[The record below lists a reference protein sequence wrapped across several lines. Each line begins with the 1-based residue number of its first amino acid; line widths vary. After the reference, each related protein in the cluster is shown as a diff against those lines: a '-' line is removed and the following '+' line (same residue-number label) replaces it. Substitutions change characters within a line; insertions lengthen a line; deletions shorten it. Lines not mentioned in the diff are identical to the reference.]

1 MTLFNTPLSRQGR
14 FMQIVAP
21 ARGLLR
27 QSQNR
32 LPQADPP
39 SFCRRSASLTPSQA
53 RRSFSA
59 SAYAA
64 KQIVKSAIIALVIQV
79 SMNGAMAQGQVQKSQ
94 LQTVQLPLKSND
106 PSNPLGFAW
115 KDRLAAVAAMRA
127 EISPPAPSKTDAVF
141 FASFLTP
148 TGKIIL
154 SALQDKTCQEFSG
167 LSLPASVQS
176 CDARVIYIEH
186 GVITHVQ
193 HISDYRFALPISD
206 DPTADNDSQTD
217 FTVVS
222 YDPQSRRLITSITA
236 DGKPQ
241 EQAPPISLKY

>member
-1 MTLFNTPLSRQGR
+1 
-14 FMQIVAP
+14 
-21 ARGLLR
+21 
-27 QSQNR
+27 
-32 LPQADPP
+32 
-39 SFCRRSASLTPSQA
+39 LTPSQA

-79 SMNGAMAQGQVQKSQ
+79 SMNGAMAQGQVQKSR
-94 LQTVQLPLKSND
+94 LQTVQLALKSND

-148 TGKIIL
+148 NGKIIL

-193 HISDYRFALPISD
+193 HI
-206 DPTADNDSQTD
+206 
-217 FTVVS
+217 
-222 YDPQSRRLITSITA
+222 
-236 DGKPQ
+236 
-241 EQAPPISLKY
+241 